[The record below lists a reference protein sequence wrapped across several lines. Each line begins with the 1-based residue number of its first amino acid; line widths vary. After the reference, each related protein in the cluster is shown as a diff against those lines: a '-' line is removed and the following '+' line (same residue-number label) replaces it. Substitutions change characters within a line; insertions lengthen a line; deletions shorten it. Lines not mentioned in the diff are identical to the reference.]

1 MIVLKFGEKRDFFWG
16 GGGWGLVRLF
26 VFGIGLG
33 SRVQFWHDCWC
44 EVQLLKVIFLILFE
58 NATNR

>member
-1 MIVLKFGEKRDFFWG
+1 MIVLKFGEKRDFFWGG

-44 EVQLLKVIFLILFE
+44 EVQLLKVIFLI
-58 NATNR
+58 